1 MVKKLGFSD
10 QLSCDLFSGLQL
22 FSAPGVREFGTEML
36 AQNSSLTFRWFV
48 VKLFHSA
55 SYFRK
60 LMLCY
65 QDFR

>member
-1 MVKKLGFSD
+1 MVKGFGFSD

-22 FSAPGVREFGTEML
+22 FSAPGLREFWTEML
-36 AQNSSLTFRWFV
+36 AQNATQTFRWFV